1 MERQQQLLSAYQHI
15 TTLSA
20 QMLALAQNG
29 DWDRLVELELSYVT
43 AVEKTADF
51 SDVMASSMALQ
62 ELLRHKLQQIL
73 DNETQLR
80 ALLQQRLTELKSL
93 IDRSTRQNAVNAT
106 YGQFHDRALLLGEPQ
121 GQ

>member
-1 MERQQQLLSAYQHI
+1 MERQQQLLSAYQQI

-29 DWDRLVELELSYVT
+29 DWERLVELELSYVT

-93 IDRSTRQNAVNAT
+93 IDRSTRQSAVNAT